1 MKLLGRHDEKDNGS
15 SDAGGPRSL
24 FRHEVRYD
32 GRAVVVLE
40 AVATGDGVVVET
52 EVFSVNGAP
61 GAPAITRPFA
71 FSTSEQ
77 ARRFV
82 EDALVSLEYLDCT
95 VSNESPTVR
104 SGREAS
110 QPGMPFF
117 ADGHERD

>member
-1 MKLLGRHDEKDNGS
+1 LVPWYPVN
-15 SDAGGPRSL
+15 DA
-24 FRHEVRYD
+24 
-32 GRAVVVLE
+32 A
-40 AVATGDGVVVET
+40 
-52 EVFSVNGAP
+52 GAP
-61 GAPAITRPFA
+61 PTTRPFA
-71 FSTSEQ
+71 FSTPEH

-104 SGREAS
+104 SVREAS

>member
-1 MKLLGRHDEKDNGS
+1 LKLLGRHDEKDNGS
-15 SDAGGPRSL
+15 SKSDGPRSL

-52 EVFSVNGAP
+52 EVFSIIDAP
-61 GAPAITRPFA
+61 GAPPATRPFA
-71 FSTSEQ
+71 FSTLEQ

-95 VSNESPTVR
+95 VSNEPSVLR
-104 SGREAS
+104 ASRDAS